1 MTTEDINTLM
11 PTIDQDG
18 KYCLKL
24 TLQEFNEI
32 SYALQVLK
40 MKRDAS
46 RAFQRKKY
54 EKVAAKSTGE
64 KHQYRKSM
72 NLIMINPKQ

>member
-1 MTTEDINTLM
+1 MTTEDIHTLM

-54 EKVAAKSTGE
+54 EKAAAKSTVE

-72 NLIMINPKQ
+72 DLVMIKPII